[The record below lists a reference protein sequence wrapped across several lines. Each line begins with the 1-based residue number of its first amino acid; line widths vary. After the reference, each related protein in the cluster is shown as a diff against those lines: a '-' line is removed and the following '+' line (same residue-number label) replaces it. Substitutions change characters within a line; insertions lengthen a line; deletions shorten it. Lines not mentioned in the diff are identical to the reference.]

1 MGGGRG
7 RGDLGA
13 DGHKK
18 EVGMGNSRISAPCP
32 TCGSVLKDDEEER
45 DLSWTFVAELFR
57 RVKERRRRHRLFR
70 KGTIEEHVGG

>member
-1 MGGGRG
+1 MVI
-7 RGDLGA
+7 
-13 DGHKK
+13 KK
-18 EVGMGNSRISAPCP
+18 RLEWEIPESQRHAR
-32 TCGSVLKDDEEER
+32 SVLKDDEEER